1 MLCQHD
7 TQFHCYFAFCL
18 KSPEYHVNQN
28 ELLFTCSFDIFLDWI
43 VSRSWFQT
51 SGIFTSRA
59 FIRRCWNT
67 FIYKIFIY
75 IVFKTTDKK
84 CHVLWTHINT
94 HILSKT
100 VRLIVLA
107 RTFEIY
113 FEKAKS
119 MQMHIHMLKKEFK
132 NITFVYEL
140 RNAVKILNM
149 LLIIKNKF
157 STFLLSLFGWYMS

>member
-1 MLCQHD
+1 MN
-7 TQFHCYFAFCL
+7 FCL
-18 KSPEYHVNQN
+18 PVALISSLTGLFPEVDFKLV
-28 ELLFTCSFDIFLDWI
+28 ESL
-43 VSRSWFQT
+43 
-51 SGIFTSRA
+51 RA
-59 FIRRCWNT
+59 GPLSDVVETRLST
-67 FIYKIFIY
+67 KILY
-75 IVFKTTDKK
+75 ILYLKQLIKK

-119 MQMHIHMLKKEFK
+119 MQMNIHMLKKEL

-140 RNAVKILNM
+140 RNAVKIFNM
-149 LLIIKNKF
+149 LFIIKNKF
-157 STFLLSLFGWYMS
+157 STFILSLFDWYMS

>member
-1 MLCQHD
+1 MN
-7 TQFHCYFAFCL
+7 FCL
-18 KSPEYHVNQN
+18 PVALISSLTGLFPEVDFKLV
-28 ELLFTCSFDIFLDWI
+28 ESL
-43 VSRSWFQT
+43 
-51 SGIFTSRA
+51 RA
-59 FIRRCWNT
+59 GPLSDVVETRLST
-67 FIYKIFIY
+67 KILY
-75 IVFKTTDKK
+75 ILYLKQLIKK

-119 MQMHIHMLKKEFK
+119 MQMNIHMLKKEL

-140 RNAVKILNM
+140 RNAVKMFNM

-157 STFLLSLFGWYMS
+157 STFILSLFDWYIS

>member
-1 MLCQHD
+1 MN
-7 TQFHCYFAFCL
+7 FCL
-18 KSPEYHVNQN
+18 PVALISSLTGLFPEVDFKLV
-28 ELLFTCSFDIFLDWI
+28 ESLRAGPLSDVVETRLSTKFL
-43 VSRSWFQT
+43 
-51 SGIFTSRA
+51 
-59 FIRRCWNT
+59 
-67 FIYKIFIY
+67 Y
-75 IVFKTTDKK
+75 ILYLKQLIKK

-119 MQMHIHMLKKEFK
+119 MQMNIHMLKKEL

-140 RNAVKILNM
+140 RNAVKMFNM

-157 STFLLSLFGWYMS
+157 STFILSLFDWYIS

>member
-1 MLCQHD
+1 MN
-7 TQFHCYFAFCL
+7 FCL
-18 KSPEYHVNQN
+18 PVALISSLTGLFPEVDFKLV
-28 ELLFTCSFDIFLDWI
+28 ESL
-43 VSRSWFQT
+43 
-51 SGIFTSRA
+51 RA
-59 FIRRCWNT
+59 GPLSDVVETRLST
-67 FIYKIFIY
+67 KILY
-75 IVFKTTDKK
+75 ILYLKQLIKK

-119 MQMHIHMLKKEFK
+119 MQMNIHMLKKEL

-140 RNAVKILNM
+140 RNAVKIFNM

-157 STFLLSLFGWYMS
+157 STFILSLFDWYMS

>member
-67 FIYKIFIY
+67 FIYKFFIY
-75 IVFKTTDKK
+75 IVLKTTDKK
-84 CHVLWTHINT
+84 NVMYFELILTHIYFQ
-94 HILSKT
+94 K
-100 VRLIVLA
+100 RLGWLFWKDPL
-107 RTFEIY
+107 RFTLREQNQCKCIY
-113 FEKAKS
+113 ICS
-119 MQMHIHMLKKEFK
+119 RK
-132 NITFVYEL
+132 NL
-140 RNAVKILNM
+140 KIL
-149 LLIIKNKF
+149 LLFMN
-157 STFLLSLFGWYMS
+157 

>member
-1 MLCQHD
+1 MN
-7 TQFHCYFAFCL
+7 FCL
-18 KSPEYHVNQN
+18 PVALISSLTGLFPEVDFKLV
-28 ELLFTCSFDIFLDWI
+28 ESL
-43 VSRSWFQT
+43 
-51 SGIFTSRA
+51 RA
-59 FIRRCWNT
+59 GPLSDLVETRLST
-67 FIYKIFIY
+67 KILY
-75 IVFKTTDKK
+75 ILYLKQLIKK

-119 MQMHIHMLKKEFK
+119 MQMNIHMLKKEL

-140 RNAVKILNM
+140 RNAVKIFNM

-157 STFLLSLFGWYMS
+157 STFILSLFDWYMS

>member
-1 MLCQHD
+1 MN
-7 TQFHCYFAFCL
+7 FCL
-18 KSPEYHVNQN
+18 PVALISSLTGLFPEVDFKLV
-28 ELLFTCSFDIFLDWI
+28 ESL
-43 VSRSWFQT
+43 
-51 SGIFTSRA
+51 RA
-59 FIRRCWNT
+59 GPLSDVVETRLSTKNL
-67 FIYKIFIY
+67 Y
-75 IVFKTTDKK
+75 ILYLKQLIKK

-119 MQMHIHMLKKEFK
+119 MQMNIHMLKKEL

-140 RNAVKILNM
+140 RNAVKMFNM

-157 STFLLSLFGWYMS
+157 STFILSLFDWYIS

>member
-1 MLCQHD
+1 MN
-7 TQFHCYFAFCL
+7 FCL
-18 KSPEYHVNQN
+18 PVALISSLTGLFPEVDFKLV
-28 ELLFTCSFDIFLDWI
+28 ESL
-43 VSRSWFQT
+43 
-51 SGIFTSRA
+51 RA
-59 FIRRCWNT
+59 GPLSDVVETRLST
-67 FIYKIFIY
+67 KILY
-75 IVFKTTDKK
+75 ILYLKQLIKK

-119 MQMHIHMLKKEFK
+119 MQMNIHMLKKEL

-140 RNAVKILNM
+140 RNAVKMCNM

-157 STFLLSLFGWYMS
+157 STFILSLFDWYIS

>member
-1 MLCQHD
+1 MN
-7 TQFHCYFAFCL
+7 FCL
-18 KSPEYHVNQN
+18 PVALISSLTGLFPEVDFKLVESLRAGPLSDVVETRLSTN
-28 ELLFTCSFDIFLDWI
+28 FL
-43 VSRSWFQT
+43 
-51 SGIFTSRA
+51 
-59 FIRRCWNT
+59 
-67 FIYKIFIY
+67 Y
-75 IVFKTTDKK
+75 ILYLKQLIKK

-94 HILSKT
+94 HILLKT
-100 VRLIVLA
+100 VTLIVLA

-149 LLIIKNKF
+149 LLIIKHKF
-157 STFLLSLFGWYMS
+157 STFLLSLLFDWYMS

>member
-1 MLCQHD
+1 MN
-7 TQFHCYFAFCL
+7 FCL
-18 KSPEYHVNQN
+18 PVALISSLTGLFPEVDFKLV
-28 ELLFTCSFDIFLDWI
+28 ESLRAGPLSDVVEKRLSTKFL
-43 VSRSWFQT
+43 
-51 SGIFTSRA
+51 
-59 FIRRCWNT
+59 
-67 FIYKIFIY
+67 Y
-75 IVFKTTDKK
+75 ILYLKQLIKK

-119 MQMHIHMLKKEFK
+119 MQMNIHMLKKEL

-140 RNAVKILNM
+140 RNAVKIFNM

-157 STFLLSLFGWYMS
+157 STFILSLFDWYMS

>member
-1 MLCQHD
+1 MN
-7 TQFHCYFAFCL
+7 FCL
-18 KSPEYHVNQN
+18 PVALISSLTGLFPEVDFKLV
-28 ELLFTCSFDIFLDWI
+28 ESL
-43 VSRSWFQT
+43 
-51 SGIFTSRA
+51 RA
-59 FIRRCWNT
+59 GPLSDVVETRLST
-67 FIYKIFIY
+67 KILY
-75 IVFKTTDKK
+75 ILYLKQLIKK

-119 MQMHIHMLKKEFK
+119 MQMNIHMLKKEL

-140 RNAVKILNM
+140 RNAVKMFNM

-157 STFLLSLFGWYMS
+157 STFILSLFDWYMS

>member
-1 MLCQHD
+1 M
-7 TQFHCYFAFCL
+7 FAFCL

-28 ELLFTCSFDIFLDWI
+28 ELLFTCRFDIFLEWI
-43 VSRSWFQT
+43 VPRSWFQT
-51 SGIFTSRA
+51 IGTFTSRV

-67 FIYKIFIY
+67 FIYKIYIY
-75 IVFKTTDKK
+75 ILHLKQLIKK
-84 CHVLWTHINT
+84 CHVFWTHIKT

-100 VRLIVLA
+100 VTLIVLA
-107 RTFEIY
+107 RSFEIY
-113 FEKAKS
+113 FERAKS
-119 MQMHIHMLKKEFK
+119 MQMHVHMLKKEFK

-157 STFLLSLFGWYMS
+157 STFILSLFDWYMS